1 MKRRSNILAFGRM
14 RLLWVAAVFALLN
27 PISTSGQQFPGNF
40 ADSPIVVEL
49 FTSQSCASCPPAET
63 FVTNVLR
70 NMESVVPLAMHV
82 DYWNYLG
89 WTDRH
94 SDIAFT
100 KRQQSYANAADMPF
114 VFTPQIVIQGQYL
127 IAGHA
132 EDRIY
137 EIINAI
143 RSGSDEGQP
152 IVLNAERVDD
162 GYEVR
167 LLNCSDVAGNY
178 IVQRVMYYDQ
188 EIESVVHGGE
198 NEGRSWVYSN
208 VVSNLLE
215 VPWDGQTEFNI
226 EENNLAVDGDT
237 SVIVLLQEV
246 IKKERYHG
254 PIVSSLRLKNHSDEP
269 FKHLRISYLDEYRSD
284 CVDLAEAN

>member
-1 MKRRSNILAFGRM
+1 MKRRLNILTVGRK
-14 RLLWVAAVFALLN
+14 RLIGVAATFALLN
-27 PISTSGQQFPGNF
+27 PTSTLGQQFQGNVP
-40 ADSPIVVEL
+40 DSPIVVEL

-89 WTDRH
+89 WIDEH

-143 RSGSDEGQP
+143 RNDSNEHRS
-152 IVLNAERVDD
+152 IFLNAERVE
-162 GYEVR
+162 GGFEVR
-167 LLNCSDVAGNY
+167 LLNCSDVVGKY
-178 IVQRVMYYDQ
+178 VVQRVMYYDQ
-188 EIESVVHGGE
+188 EIKSVVHGGE

-208 VVSNLLE
+208 VVNNLLE

-226 EENNLAVDGDT
+226 EENNLAIDTDT
-237 SVIVLLQEV
+237 SIIVLLQEV
-246 IKKERYHG
+246 IKDEGYHG
-254 PIVSSLRLKNHSDEP
+254 PIISSLRLKNDSDDP
-269 FKHLRISYLDEYRSD
+269 FKHLRISYLEDYRSD
-284 CVDLAEAN
+284 CVDLVEAN